1 MSKKLIFI
9 ILLIMFSNK
18 IYSQNTIFDLSYE
31 SIEGEKISL
40 RTYKGKY
47 LLIVNVASYCGFTY
61 QYNSLEKLYNTY
73 KDKLVIL
80 AFPCNQF
87 GRQEPGNS
95 SEILEFCSNNY
106 NITFPI
112 SKKINVKGESQH
124 AIYKWLTSKEFNNKF
139 SSSVKWNFQKYLI
152 DPNGNLIDFFY
163 STTSPTSKKIINYIQ

>member
-1 MSKKLIFI
+1 MYKKKLMSKKLIFV
-9 ILLIMFSNK
+9 ILLIMLSNK

-87 GRQEPGNS
+87 GRQ
-95 SEILEFCSNNY
+95 
-106 NITFPI
+106 
-112 SKKINVKGESQH
+112 
-124 AIYKWLTSKEFNNKF
+124 
-139 SSSVKWNFQKYLI
+139 
-152 DPNGNLIDFFY
+152 
-163 STTSPTSKKIINYIQ
+163 